1 MPTNMYSAI
10 ITYLYFEYKNP
21 FATTLTQHN
30 SHNANTMAYA
40 QDPAAD
46 FKVVRGEDGL
56 FIPSIGAD
64 PFAFSDGRRQQWDEW
79 FYFGP
84 GEWRERHDWMDE
96 NLRVFRANAVRV
108 LQEAPLPDERNA
120 KRIRLMESA
129 VNPQL
134 EDAAG
139 EPTQALL
146 TDAEPASSAEPAAD
160 AEPASGAEP
169 TQCAE
174 QAADAEPA
182 EGAEQAADAEQAEGA
197 DAERDADQADSSDSN
212 DLTDPE

>member
-30 SHNANTMAYA
+30 RHYENTMAYA
-40 QDPAAD
+40 
-46 FKVVRGEDGL
+46 
-56 FIPSIGAD
+56 
-64 PFAFSDGRRQQWDEW
+64 QWDEW